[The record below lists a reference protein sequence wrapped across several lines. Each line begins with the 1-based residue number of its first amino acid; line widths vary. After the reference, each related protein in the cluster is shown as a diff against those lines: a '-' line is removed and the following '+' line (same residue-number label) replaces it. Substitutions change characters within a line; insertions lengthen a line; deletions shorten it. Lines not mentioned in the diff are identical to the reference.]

1 MFLALFM
8 ITKIIFYSLISCV
21 RESMSS
27 EIQKKGIM
35 ILYNHMNNFK
45 LEPQSPC
52 NFFLIIIIIIIII
65 ILFFYMFLSF
75 FLIFCT
81 TFPNAINKIID
92 IP

>member
-1 MFLALFM
+1 
-8 ITKIIFYSLISCV
+8 
-21 RESMSS
+21 MSS

-52 NFFLIIIIIIIII
+52 NFFLIIIIIIIIL
-65 ILFFYMFLSF
+65 LFFYMFLSF